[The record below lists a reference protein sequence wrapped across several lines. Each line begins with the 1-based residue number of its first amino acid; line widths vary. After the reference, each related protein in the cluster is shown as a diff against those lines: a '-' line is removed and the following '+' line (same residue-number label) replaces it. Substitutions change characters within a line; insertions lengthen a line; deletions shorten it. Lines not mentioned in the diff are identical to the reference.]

1 MRVAGLVRTLNQSEK
16 IRKSWEGHAGA
27 RTGDRRRGGSVVVV
41 VVVVARYEPIR
52 RNRYIGYL
60 KKPMS
65 STLYRT
71 CIRNIGGRLRG
82 IPTDR

>member
-1 MRVAGLVRTLNQSEK
+1 MRVARVGEDSQS
-16 IRKSWEGHAGA
+16 IRKSWEGHGQE
-27 RTGDRRRGGSVVVV
+27 TGGGGGSV

-71 CIRNIGGRLRG
+71 CIRNIGGRLKGGYQQIR
-82 IPTDR
+82 

>member
-1 MRVAGLVRTLNQSEK
+1 MRVARVGEDSQSIGKDQKEL
-16 IRKSWEGHAGA
+16 GGA
-27 RTGDRRRGGSVVVV
+27 RTYRLGDRRRGGSV

-65 STLYRT
+65 STLF
-71 CIRNIGGRLRG
+71 IGHVSEILAGG
-82 IPTDR
+82 

>member
-1 MRVAGLVRTLNQSEK
+1 MRVARVGEDSQSIGKDQKEL
-16 IRKSWEGHAGA
+16 GGA
-27 RTGDRRRGGSVVVV
+27 RTGDRRRGGSV

-65 STLYRT
+65 STLF
-71 CIRNIGGRLRG
+71 IGHVSEILAGG
-82 IPTDR
+82 

>member
-1 MRVAGLVRTLNQSEK
+1 MRTLNQSE
-16 IRKSWEGHAGA
+16 RAG
-27 RTGDRRRGGSVVVV
+27 RGTDRRQEEGGGSV

-71 CIRNIGGRLRG
+71 CIRNIGGRLKGGYQQIR
-82 IPTDR
+82 